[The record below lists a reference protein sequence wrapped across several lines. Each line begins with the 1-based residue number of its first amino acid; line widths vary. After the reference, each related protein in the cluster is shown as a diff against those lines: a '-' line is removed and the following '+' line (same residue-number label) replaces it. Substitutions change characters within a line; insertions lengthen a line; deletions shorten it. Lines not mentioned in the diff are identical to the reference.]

1 MDRYAARRR
10 ILALLDERTSLS
22 VIAGEVGVTDARLLW
37 HLRRMRRDNLVTTTN
52 EVWWARTAGGTRAL
66 AAHHP
71 QAAGRAF
78 PQRIV
83 DDFEDALM
91 EADDGLYGSPVI
103 QASGEHRG
111 RLSPEQAAEFRD
123 RLLTLIEEYFA
134 PGQGDRTG
142 IKHGFHWVLTPID
155 LHPLD
160 EDEPRALVTEP

>member
-10 ILALLDERTSLS
+10 ILASLGERASLAL
-22 VIAGEVGVTDARLLW
+22 IAEQVGVTDARLLW
-37 HLRRMRRDNLVTTTN
+37 HLRKMRRDNLVTTTD
-52 EVWWARTAGGTRAL
+52 EVWWARTPRGTRAL
-66 AAHHP
+66 AAHH
-71 QAAGRAF
+71 QRAAGRAF

-91 EADDGLYGSPVI
+91 EADDGLYGSAVV

-123 RLLTLIEEYFA
+123 RLVSLIEEYFA

-142 IKHGFHWVLTPID
+142 IKQGFHWVLTPID

-160 EDEPRALVTEP
+160 EDEPRTLATEP